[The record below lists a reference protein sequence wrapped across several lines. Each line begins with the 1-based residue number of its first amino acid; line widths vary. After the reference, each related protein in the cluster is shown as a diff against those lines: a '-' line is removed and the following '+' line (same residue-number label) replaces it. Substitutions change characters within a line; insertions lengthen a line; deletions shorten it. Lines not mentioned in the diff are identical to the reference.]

1 VKTRADELKIEIAQ
15 LDEQIARNDLD
26 IEEHERR
33 QDLRRQHGN
42 NLHMRRLTKQAQ
54 LEREEARLIRPEP
67 ERVDC
72 GGWSI

>member
-15 LDEQIARNDLD
+15 LDKQIAQNDRD

-33 QDLRRQHGN
+33 QDLRRRHGD
-42 NLHMRRLTKQAQ
+42 NLYRRRLTKQAQ
-54 LEREEARLIRPEP
+54 LEREEARLVRPEP